1 MEGSVS
7 LKRQEYVEIVAN
19 KLTEQDREKLAA
31 LLSEIKNRGLQ
42 NKLKEIKITDTR
54 QKRRFHVDENGYFV
68 RRDGRKYNPTITH
81 ESFILS
87 NARYV
92 LLAGSRG
99 SGKTAVGAQKAL
111 KRLSQGLSG
120 TIANPKFED
129 LKKST
134 WVEFREWIPWDNV
147 IPRHRYL
154 GDPGFSPHQPFQV
167 AFTNG
172 AIAYLQGFNSSDTA
186 RGANVNWLWYDEG
199 GSDPDG
205 MAWKIAIA
213 SVRIGKNPQAW
224 VTTTPKGKLHW
235 LYDFFFKQEIPEKIL
250 EMVERM
256 GDKRQLLESFAAHLE
271 DNVVNLDPGIVTALM
286 TAYVEGSY
294 LYRQEVRG
302 EFVIEGGAR
311 GSSAWFNDHFLDK
324 QPEIVKK
331 HVRYWDLAATEKKLT
346 GKKLNDPDETSGTL
360 MSWDGDLKFYIEHQ
374 ENGHW
379 EWADI
384 KDSIVRTAKA
394 DGQYVEIW
402 IEQEGAAGG
411 KNQVAEIVETVHKEL
426 GSIWRVN
433 GHRPEGD
440 KIQRAD
446 IWFAEAS
453 RGQFYIMKAHWN
465 QGFFDQLDSFPEAR
479 HDDRIDS
486 VSGARI
492 CIAPVNPIWK
502 TIEFIHL

>member
-1 MEGSVS
+1 MTVG
-7 LKRQEYVEIVAN
+7 LTD
-19 KLTEQDREKLAA
+19 KLTEQEKQYLVA
-31 LLSEIKNRGLQ
+31 LLSEIKNRGLE
-42 NKLKEIKITDTR
+42 NKLQSLKLTETR
-54 QKRRFHVDENGYFV
+54 QKRNFHVDENGYFV
-68 RRDGRKYNPTITH
+68 RRDGRKYNPSEEH
-81 ESFILS
+81 RKVLQS
-87 NARYV
+87 NSRYIIAR
-92 LLAGSRG
+92 GSRG
-99 SGKTAVGAQKAL
+99 SGKSALGAQKAL
-111 KRLSQGLSG
+111 KKLSQGLSG

-154 GDPGFSPHQPFQV
+154 GDPGFSPHQPFQI

-172 AIAYLQGFNSSDTA
+172 AICYLQGFNSPDTA

-213 SVRIGKNPQAW
+213 SVRIGKDPQAW

-235 LYDFFFKQEIPEKIL
+235 LYDFFYKQDIP
-250 EMVERM
+250 
-256 GDKRQLLESFAAHLE
+256 
-271 DNVVNLDPGIVTALM
+271 DNVKEMIKRTGDNRPMLDEYHLKLTDNIDNLDPNIVASLM
-286 TAYVEGSY
+286 TAYVEGSF
-294 LYRQEVRG
+294 LYRQEVLG

-311 GSSAWFNDHFLDK
+311 GNSTWFKDHILDSS
-324 QPEIVKK
+324 PEIVKK
-331 HVRYWDLAATEKKLT
+331 RVRYWDLAATEKKLT

-360 MSWDGDLKFYIEHQ
+360 LSWDGDLKFYIEHQ
-374 ENGHW
+374 ENGQWDW
-379 EWADI
+379 EDI
-384 KDSIVRTAKA
+384 KDIIIRTAVA
-394 DGQYVEIW
+394 DGPYVEIW
-402 IEQEGAAGG
+402 IEQEAAAGG
-411 KNQVAEIVETVHKEL
+411 KNQVAQLVEEVHNQV
-426 GSIWRVN
+426 GTQWRVQ

-453 RGQFYIMKAHWN
+453 RGQFYCVKSHWN
-465 QGFFDQLDSFPEAR
+465 QMFFDQLDSFPEAR

-492 CIAPVNPIWK
+492 CIAPINPIWK
-502 TIEFIHL
+502 SIEFIHL

>member
-7 LKRQEYVEIVAN
+7 LKKQEYVEIVAN

-186 RGANVNWLWYDEG
+186 RGANVNWLW
-199 GSDPDG
+199 SLLLF
-205 MAWKIAIA
+205 
-213 SVRIGKNPQAW
+213 
-224 VTTTPKGKLHW
+224 PKPT
-235 LYDFFFKQEIPEKIL
+235 Q
-250 EMVERM
+250 
-256 GDKRQLLESFAAHLE
+256 S
-271 DNVVNLDPGIVTALM
+271 
-286 TAYVEGSY
+286 
-294 LYRQEVRG
+294 
-302 EFVIEGGAR
+302 
-311 GSSAWFNDHFLDK
+311 
-324 QPEIVKK
+324 
-331 HVRYWDLAATEKKLT
+331 
-346 GKKLNDPDETSGTL
+346 
-360 MSWDGDLKFYIEHQ
+360 
-374 ENGHW
+374 
-379 EWADI
+379 
-384 KDSIVRTAKA
+384 
-394 DGQYVEIW
+394 
-402 IEQEGAAGG
+402 
-411 KNQVAEIVETVHKEL
+411 
-426 GSIWRVN
+426 
-433 GHRPEGD
+433 
-440 KIQRAD
+440 
-446 IWFAEAS
+446 
-453 RGQFYIMKAHWN
+453 
-465 QGFFDQLDSFPEAR
+465 
-479 HDDRIDS
+479 
-486 VSGARI
+486 
-492 CIAPVNPIWK
+492 
-502 TIEFIHL
+502 

>member
-1 MEGSVS
+1 MV
-7 LKRQEYVEIVAN
+7 YVEIVTSR
-19 KLTEQDREKLAA
+19 LTEQEKQQLAA
-31 LLSEIKNRGLQ
+31 LLSEIKSRGLQ
-42 NKLKEIKITDTR
+42 NKLKDLKLTDTR

-68 RRDGRKYNPTITH
+68 RRDGHKYNPTDVH
-81 ESFILS
+81 KSFISS
-87 NARYV
+87 NSRYS
-92 LLAGSRG
+92 LLFGSRACGKSACG
-99 SGKTAVGAQKAL
+99 SQKSLKKLSEGK
-111 KRLSQGLSG
+111 SG

-134 WVEFREWIPWDNV
+134 WVEFKEWIPWDNV
-147 IPRHRYL
+147 IPRHRYM
-154 GDPGFSPHQPFQV
+154 GDPGFSPHQPFQI

-172 AIAYLQGFNSSDTA
+172 AIAYLQGFNSPDTA

-213 SVRIGKNPQAW
+213 SVRIGKDPQAW
-224 VTTTPKGKLHW
+224 VTTTAKGKLHW

-250 EMVERM
+250 EIVERT
-256 GDKRQLLESFAAHLE
+256 GDKRPLLENYFASLE

-294 LYRQEVRG
+294 LYRQEVLG

-311 GSSAWFNDHFLDK
+311 GNSAWFNDHILDK
-324 QPEIVKK
+324 PFDVVKRR
-331 HVRYWDLAATEKKLT
+331 VRYWDLAATEKKLT
-346 GKKLNDPDETSGTL
+346 GKKKNDPDETSGTL
-360 MSWDGDLKFYIEHQ
+360 MSWDGDLKFCIEHQ
-374 ENGHW
+374 ENGQW

-384 KDSIVRTAKA
+384 KDVIVRTAKA
-394 DGQYVEIW
+394 DGQYVKIY
-402 IEQEGAAGG
+402 IEQEAAAGG
-411 KNQVAEIVETVHKEL
+411 KNQVAEIVEVIHKEL
-426 GSIWRVN
+426 GTMWQVE

-453 RGQFYIMKAHWN
+453 RGQFYIVKGHWN

-486 VSGARI
+486 PSGARI

-502 TIEFIHL
+502 KIEFIHL